1 MKLPPLN
8 ALRAFDAVAR
18 LSSVKDAAAE
28 LFVTPA
34 AVSQQLKVLEA
45 ALGRKL
51 LDRKVREVSLN
62 DAGAVYHQA
71 TTRHLRA
78 IADATERLSPGKE
91 IVNVTT
97 VPSFAT
103 LWLVPRMAHFTEA
116 NPKIEVR
123 VEASPGMARLGKDG
137 FDLAVREG
145 HGQYEGHET
154 RLLFHGDAVPVATP
168 AMAKTLQARSAA
180 ARLKAWQEVR
190 LLHESF
196 YAALWTDW
204 LAARGLGEVDAT
216 RGLHFSHTMLV
227 LAAARQGQGVA
238 LAPKFLLEDEL
249 RSGALVVVD
258 PQEAVVP
265 YSYYLVWPCEKPQ
278 PLSDAARRFRDWILS
293 EVRTTSQINGRRA
306 TAKR

>member
-34 AVSQQLKVLEA
+34 AVSQQLKVLEEA
-45 ALGRKL
+45 VGRKL

-62 DAGAVYHQA
+62 DTGAVYHQA

-78 IADATERLSPGKE
+78 IAEATERLKPGKDV
-91 IVNVTT
+91 VNVTT

-103 LWLVPRMAHFTEA
+103 LWLVPRLAHFTEA
-116 NPKIEVR
+116 NPHIEVR
-123 VEASPGMARLGKDG
+123 IEASPGVARLGKDG

-145 HGQYEGHET
+145 RGHYEGHESQ
-154 RLLFHGDAVPVATP
+154 LLFRADAVPVATP
-168 AMAKTLQARSAA
+168 AIAKALQARSAA
-180 ARLKAWQEVR
+180 TKLKAWQEVR

-204 LAARGLGEVDAT
+204 LTARGMHEVDAT

-238 LAPKFLLEDEL
+238 LAPRFLLEEEL
-249 RSGALVVVD
+249 RSGALVIVD
-258 PQEAVVP
+258 PLEAVVP
-265 YSYYLVWPCEKPQ
+265 YSYHLVWPIDKQ
-278 PLSDAARRFRDWILS
+278 HPLSDAARRFRDWILT
-293 EVRTTSQINGRRA
+293 EARHA
-306 TAKR
+306 TPTPPKPRPR